1 MHGAK
6 RVGTATLVLA
16 VAACSTTNPTP
27 SSRYDG
33 HYAGTRQSDRT
44 EVCGITRLHGTTSAR
59 INRGQ
64 VDMDLF
70 SPKTQLT
77 GTVGEDG
84 TVRASGMWTNP
95 TGGFPGMTILNGK
108 ISDNELTGTAS
119 DFRCHTDVRLYRTPP
134 PRGRSA
140 GGGRGRPQRPD

>member
-59 INRGQ
+59 INRGH

-119 DFRCHTDVRLYRTPP
+119 DFRCHTDVRLHRIPP

>member
-44 EVCGITRLHGTTSAR
+44 EVCGITRLHGTT
-59 INRGQ
+59 
-64 VDMDLF
+64 
-70 SPKTQLT
+70 
-77 GTVGEDG
+77 
-84 TVRASGMWTNP
+84 
-95 TGGFPGMTILNGK
+95 
-108 ISDNELTGTAS
+108 
-119 DFRCHTDVRLYRTPP
+119 
-134 PRGRSA
+134 
-140 GGGRGRPQRPD
+140 